1 MYSKV
6 KEMTE
11 NNENKSYRKKL
22 YRHIPMWA
30 VMKRYTG
37 LSQEERSKR
46 FWKDYKIPFPQDSI
60 QARCLWS
67 TGDIVEDENEA
78 KRRILEGEAYQIF
91 LKEEQHRK
99 YEYQEKRIEEILD
112 RLENKG

>member
-1 MYSKV
+1 
-6 KEMTE
+6 MTE
-11 NNENKSYRKKL
+11 NNEYKSCKKKR
-22 YRHIPMWA
+22 YPHIPMWA

-46 FWKDYKIPFPQDSI
+46 FWNDYKIPFPQDSI

-91 LKEEQHRK
+91 RKEEEQRK
-99 YEYQEKRIEEILD
+99 YEYQEKRVQEILD
-112 RLENKG
+112 RLENIG